1 VVNDPNRALKG
12 ALIESKIV
20 TALRPFAEKRVTL
33 DLCSERVL
41 AVAAALDELHA
52 DPMNRRIA
60 AEAVRHVLYTKCR

>member
-1 VVNDPNRALKG
+1 MNDPNRALKG

-20 TALRPFAEKRVTL
+20 TALRPFAEKRITL
-33 DLCSERVL
+33 EICTEMVL

-52 DPMNRRIA
+52 DPMNRKIA